1 MALKDNKREDE
12 ESDPTIEDEEVDP
25 TIVAGP
31 GNFRSRSTPC

>member
-1 MALKDNKREDE
+1 MALKDNKRADE